1 MGVYESTTKLAS
13 DIKDSK
19 EYKEFRTHMKVVRS
33 NPNYELIL
41 NNHKKIEMDIR
52 SKKLRGVKLD
62 SKTLKMSQD
71 LKKQISANKDLKSYL
86 ECEQKFTTMMD
97 KINKILASAVYEDYK

>member
-19 EYKEFRTHMKVVRS
+19 EYKEFRKHMKVVRS

-41 NNHKKIEMDIR
+41 NNHKKNRNGYKVEKIKRGKIR
-52 SKKLRGVKLD
+52 
-62 SKTLKMSQD
+62 
-71 LKKQISANKDLKSYL
+71 
-86 ECEQKFTTMMD
+86 
-97 KINKILASAVYEDYK
+97 

>member
-19 EYKEFRTHMKVVRS
+19 EYKEFRKYMKVVRS

-41 NNHKKIEMDIR
+41 NNYKKIEMDIR

-62 SKTLKMSQD
+62 SKTLKISQD

-86 ECEQKFTTMMD
+86 EYEQKFTTMMD

>member
-19 EYKEFRTHMKVVRS
+19 EYKEFRKYMKVVRS

-52 SKKLRGVKLD
+52 SEKIKRG
-62 SKTLKMSQD
+62 
-71 LKKQISANKDLKSYL
+71 
-86 ECEQKFTTMMD
+86 
-97 KINKILASAVYEDYK
+97 KIR